1 MPYDGNGLEI
11 ISAAARIHEEDHL
24 RRCALE
30 LTKMEAPTRR
40 PTPIRS
46 GVTQAQLDKQI
57 GDMLKRM
64 GEILVEHF
72 ATIRKR
78 LEELEAKR
86 WGSIAAPG
94 RRAATTSPW
103 QFRHRLR
110 LAVALQG
117 GYRHAA
123 RHLPRSL
130 DARREEGT

>member
-1 MPYDGNGLEI
+1 MPYDENGCEI
-11 ISAAARIHEEDHL
+11 ISAAAWLDEEDHR

-46 GVTQAQLDKQI
+46 GITQAQLDKQI
-57 GDMLKRM
+57 GDMLKRI
-64 GEILVEHF
+64 GEILGEHF

-78 LEELEAKR
+78 LEELESDEHGQVLRDLA
-86 WGSIAAPG
+86 GG
-94 RRAATTSPW
+94 RQLRTR

-110 LAVALQG
+110 LIVALPG
-117 GYRHAA
+117 AYRDET
-123 RHLPRSL
+123 RHLSGSL